1 MGTVLL
7 PLALQ
12 KIENEYLLF
21 GVAGL
26 VSLAAFVGLILIPA
40 VSSYGRIW
48 EKAAAGVLSL
58 FVLAALVLIGVVI
71 GLAIVYYYNDILDL
85 LHGR

>member
-1 MGTVLL
+1 MIQMVL

-26 VSLAAFVGLILIPA
+26 IALTAFVGLILVPA

-71 GLAIVYYYNDILDL
+71 GLAVVYYYNDILNL
-85 LHGR
+85 FK